1 MFKTKM
7 YNIYKAKT
15 FVSVLFDHIQFIF
28 MG

>member
-15 FVSVLFDHIQFIF
+15 FVAVLFVHIQFIF
-28 MG
+28 VG